1 MATDRD
7 GPRRPPAPTAGAGD
21 AAPAGPAGLH
31 VPHGGIVPSLEGLQ
45 EFVEPDVIESAS
57 ARAAPPFTRFCAT
70 IARTCLQLGVF
81 GLMLLLAAVIWQ
93 VFGRYVLNNTP
104 TWAESLALLLVLYVT
119 MLGCAVG
126 VRDAGHIGMELLGP
140 LMPVKLHLP
149 MEMLIHALTLLFGA
163 LMAWNCGVMLQSVS
177 GYKIPTLGI
186 SESYRYVPLVAAGFL
201 IVLFSIEHLIA
212 LARGTEVEKAWH

>member
-7 GPRRPPAPTAGAGD
+7 PPRRA
-21 AAPAGPAGLH
+21 AAPAARGGTAEP
-31 VPHGGIVPSLEGLQ
+31 VPVEPSRPHGGIVPSLEGVQ

-57 ARAAPPFTRFCAT
+57 ARAAPPFTRLCAT

-93 VFGRYVLNNTP
+93 VLGRYVLNNTP

-140 LMPVKLHLP
+140 LLPERLHLP
-149 MEMLIHALTLLFGA
+149 MEMLIHALTLLFGL
-163 LMAWNCGVMLQSVS
+163 LMAWNCAVMLQSVS

-186 SESYRYVPLVAAGFL
+186 SESYRYVPLVAAGLL
-201 IVLFSIEHLIA
+201 IVLFSIEHIIA